1 MKRNEEMSSS
11 DVLLLFIFL
20 PLFHS
25 IKSQNRRRAFQISF
39 SQVPCLLLFK
49 CPGEIF
55 ISLSLALSFSPSLSL
70 SHTHSLAPFLS
81 NFCWHTHFLSLTNY
95 ALTCLDKHSFSFNRK
110 YMHTYTAR
118 DTHFPL
124 SLYCTPP
131 LTHHANSHTRF
142 RRCSQTHTHSL
153 SLSLSLSL
161 SRTHSDSSFK
171 TFRQLGKECLFEMIA
186 FYFN

>member
-1 MKRNEEMSSS
+1 MKRCPHRMSFCSSS
-11 DVLLLFIFL
+11 SFL
-20 PLFHS
+20 SS
-25 IKSQNRRRAFQISF
+25 IQSGAKIVDGHFKYLSLKSPVCS
-39 SQVPCLLLFK
+39 
-49 CPGEIF
+49 
-55 ISLSLALSFSPSLSL
+55 SLSVPVKFLFLSLSFSL
-70 SHTHSLAPFLS
+70 SHTDTRTPFLS

-95 ALTCLDKHSFSFNRK
+95 ALTCFDKHSFSFNRK
-110 YMHTYTAR
+110 YMHTYPAR

-124 SLYCTPP
+124 SLYCSPP
-131 LTHHANSHTRF
+131 PTHHANSHTQF
-142 RRCSQTHTHSL
+142 RRCSQTHTHSRSL